1 MFDRLVD
8 FHAYER
14 FSLLD
19 HSELLP
25 GKVKA
30 AA

>member
-1 MFDRLVD
+1 MGEFRGLDM
-8 FHAYER
+8 
-14 FSLLD
+14 LD